1 MLNINHHPYCIK
13 TFNEFKLKIWNIP
26 ERNGIIEWRCICNI
40 LKQYDKWK
48 DVKFRY
54 LMANKYIRKDSLPT
68 EEEMISIMDNIGGDI
83 RSFAKAIAKRIT
95 DGRRL

>member
-40 LKQYDKWK
+40 
-48 DVKFRY
+48 
-54 LMANKYIRKDSLPT
+54 YIRKDSLPT